1 MAYIRFYSPYN
12 SANRDEN
19 SSEAYNQLMR
29 HFNSNNNN
37 CGCNSERVPAA
48 NISETDQEYL
58 IEMALPGIDK
68 KNIEIKHENGFLHI
82 SVNKQDEQNSEENFN
97 LKEFDYSG
105 ASRVFKTGNK
115 VDSEKI
121 TAKYENGILQ
131 VILTKRE
138 AYVKK
143 PAQSIVVE

>member
-1 MAYIRFYSPYN
+1 MAYIRFYSPYY

-29 HFNSNNNN
+29 HFNSENN
-37 CGCNSERVPAA
+37 CGCNSQRVPAA

-58 IEMALPGIDK
+58 IEMAMPGVDK
-68 KNIEIKHENGFLHI
+68 KDIEMRHENGYLHI
-82 SVNKQDEQNSEENFN
+82 SVNKQDEQINDEKFN

-115 VDSEKI
+115 VDSDKI
-121 TAKYENGILQ
+121 SARYENGILY
-131 VILTKRE
+131 VSLAKKE

>member
-19 SSEAYNQLMR
+19 SAEAYNQLMR
-29 HFNSNNNN
+29 HFNNNNN
-37 CGCNSERVPAA
+37 CGCNSEHVPAA

-58 IEMALPGIDK
+58 VEMALPGVNKED
-68 KNIEIKHENGFLHI
+68 IEIKHENGYLHI
-82 SVNKQDEQNSEENFN
+82 SVNRQDEQNSEEKYS
-97 LKEFDYSG
+97 LQEFDYSG

-121 TAKYENGILQ
+121 AARYENGILY
-131 VILTKRE
+131 VSLAKKE
-138 AYVKK
+138 AYVRK

>member
-1 MAYIRFYSPYN
+1 MAYIRFYSPFY

-29 HFNSNNNN
+29 HFNNENY
-37 CGCNSERVPAA
+37 CGCSRQSTLAA

-58 IEMALPGIDK
+58 IEMAMPGVDK
-68 KNIEIKHENGFLHI
+68 KDIEIKHENEYLHI
-82 SVNKQDEQNSEENFN
+82 SVNKQDEQSSEEKFN

-105 ASRVFKTGNK
+105 AARVFKTGNK

-121 TAKYENGILQ
+121 SARYENGILY
-131 VILTKRE
+131 VSLTKKE
-138 AYVKK
+138 AYVRK

>member
-29 HFNSNNNN
+29 HFNHESN
-37 CGCNSERVPAA
+37 CGCSRQSVPAA
-48 NISETDQEYL
+48 NISETEQEYL
-58 IEMALPGIDK
+58 IEMALPGVNK
-68 KNIEIKHENGFLHI
+68 KDIEIKHENGYLHI
-82 SVNKQDEQNSEENFN
+82 SVNKQDEQHGEEKYT
-97 LKEFDYSG
+97 LQEFDYSG
-105 ASRVFKTGNK
+105 ATRVFKTGNK

-131 VILTKRE
+131 VILTKKE

>member
-1 MAYIRFYSPYN
+1 MAYIRFYSPYY
-12 SANRDEN
+12 SANRDMN

-29 HFNSNNNN
+29 HYNNENN
-37 CGCNSERVPAA
+37 CGCNSQGVPAA

-58 IEMALPGIDK
+58 IEMAMPGVDK
-68 KNIEIKHENGFLHI
+68 KDIVIKHENGYLHI
-82 SVNKQDEQNSEENFN
+82 SVNKHDEQNSEENYN

-105 ASRVFKTGNK
+105 AARVFKTGSK

-121 TAKYENGILQ
+121 SARYENGILY
-131 VILTKRE
+131 VSLTKKE
-138 AYVKK
+138 AYIKK